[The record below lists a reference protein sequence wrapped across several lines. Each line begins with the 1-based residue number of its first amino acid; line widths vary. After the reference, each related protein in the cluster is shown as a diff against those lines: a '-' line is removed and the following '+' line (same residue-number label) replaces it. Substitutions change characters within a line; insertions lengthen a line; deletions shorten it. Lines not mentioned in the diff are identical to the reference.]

1 MADPAV
7 SVGQELLDV
16 PFPDMI
22 REMGLAI
29 AESQY
34 ALDMNSVQV
43 AQALAETELP
53 AGSVIIA
60 LKETRDTE
68 GNVTNVETL
77 TNDQPMSL
85 LVYGLEPRFYE
96 FSETVIEVKIT
107 LTIRRERSVERNF
120 ETKFSFKN
128 RTEIKGSYKSSG
140 IAKLLFGKASASV
153 KNTTEV
159 AFAASYNAKYRSKF
173 SFEENGASL
182 IRTTL
187 RPVPPPPR
195 VIPKMTVEEAGGGA

>member
-1 MADPAV
+1 
-7 SVGQELLDV
+7 
-16 PFPDMI
+16 MI
-22 REMGLAI
+22 RELALAI

-60 LKETRDTE
+60 IKETRDE
-68 GNVTNVETL
+68 DGNVTNVETV

-96 FSETVIEVKIT
+96 FSESIIEVKIT
-107 LTIRRERSVERNF
+107 ITIRQERSVERSFN
-120 ETKFSFKN
+120 TKFSFKN
-128 RTEIKGSYKSSG
+128 RTEFTGSYKSSG
-140 IAKLLFGKASASV
+140 IASLLFGKAKASV

-159 AFAASYNAKYRSKF
+159 AFASSFNAKYRSKF

-182 IRTTL
+182 LRTTL
-187 RPVPPPPR
+187 RPVPAPAR
-195 VIPKMTVEEAGGGA
+195 VIPKVTVEEAGGGG

>member
-1 MADPAV
+1 MAVV
-7 SVGQELLDV
+7 SVGQELLNV
-16 PFPDMI
+16 PFADMI
-22 REMGLAI
+22 RELALAI

-60 LKETRDTE
+60 IKETRDE
-68 GNVTNVETL
+68 DGNVTDVETV

-96 FSETVIEVKIT
+96 FSESIIEVKIT
-107 LTIRRERSVERNF
+107 ITIRQERSVERSFN
-120 ETKFSFKN
+120 TKFSFKN
-128 RTEIKGSYKSSG
+128 RTEFTGSYKSSG
-140 IAKLLFGKASASV
+140 IASLLFGKAKASV

-159 AFAASYNAKYRSKF
+159 AFASSFDAKYRSKF

-182 IRTTL
+182 LRTTL
-187 RPVPPPPR
+187 RPVPAPAR
-195 VIPKMTVEEAGGGA
+195 VIPKGSRPLKS